1 MHGDRS
7 VTEVAARL
15 ERASR
20 LIHSAGH
27 AEGLYPAQW
36 SALRYCAEAPL
47 QERTTAALARFQGMN
62 LGPVARTV
70 RTLVDKG
77 LLTRGRHPGNGR
89 ADLLSLTAAGAALLE
104 RDPRRALVSGLS
116 GLRPDR
122 RAALAE
128 ALDRLIEGLFREMKG
143 TATRREDGEGAAPL

>member
-1 MHGDRS
+1 MHGERCS
-7 VTEVAARL
+7 VEVAARL

-36 SALRYCAEAPL
+36 SALRYCAEAPV
-47 QERTTAALARFQGMN
+47 EDRTTAALARFQGMN

-77 LLTRGRHPGNGR
+77 LLARDRHPGNRR
-89 ADLLSLTAAGAALLE
+89 ADLLSVTPAGVALLE
-104 RDPRRALVSGLS
+104 RDPRRALVAGLAA
-116 GLRPDR
+116 LPPDR

-128 ALDRLIEGLFREMKG
+128 ALDRLIERLFLEWKG
-143 TATRREDGEGAAPL
+143 TPGAGAPTP